1 MLSSTADLAQAR
13 LPRSPASSRSTM
25 PQSCIAA
32 QGATEHTD
40 LDMFAPQIC
49 ALRCA
54 RASCARASY
63 ACRLSPSVSPKRPRK
78 PPGLQLHNG
87 FSTSKG
93 GGEGICATAH
103 MASCQHDN
111 GYCALATLHSS
122 CVVANHSS
130 RREPGSPCPVARVPF
145 WSSCARVRKRDEIM
159 SVPIRTQTLHE
170 SRSGLVAG
178 H

>member
-1 MLSSTADLAQAR
+1 VLSSTADLAQAR

-93 GGEGICATAH
+93 GGRGYVLQLTWPPASTTTGTARWRRCTAH
-103 MASCQHDN
+103 
-111 GYCALATLHSS
+111 ALSPITPRA
-122 CVVANHSS
+122 
-130 RREPGSPCPVARVPF
+130 GSPGLPVLWLECRFGLPAPV
-145 WSSCARVRKRDEIM
+145 
-159 SVPIRTQTLHE
+159 
-170 SRSGLVAG
+170 SGSETR
-178 H
+178 